1 MTHVIR
7 LEAPYIKN
15 WEVQSL
21 TNQILN
27 DEIREK
33 NQLHKR
39 IWNKKKYQLKEW
51 GWIKIKNKLE
61 GKKNSLIG
69 GLNWKKKLTKG
80 QKESQKNNDEIRK
93 NKTLQI

>member
-1 MTHVIR
+1 MK
-7 LEAPYIKN
+7 LEKKINYIKG
-15 WEVQSL
+15 S
-21 TNQILN
+21 
-27 DEIREK
+27 EI
-33 NQLHKR
+33 
-39 IWNKKKYQLKEW
+39 KKKYQLKEW